1 MTIPS
6 HRSEVELIRK
16 ARRQD
21 TAAIKALYDA
31 YVQYLVAVCK
41 SYIASDDDVKDVLQ
55 ESFLKI
61 FSSLDKFEWRGEGS
75 LKSWMRRIVVNEAL
89 MFLRRNAK
97 LATESLDKEF
107 APGGFGD
114 VSGSGVAG
122 GSGTSSGFGTSFD
135 VAEETA
141 DGEPDV
147 AGVPMQVLL
156 GMIRELPEGY
166 RTVFNLY
173 VFEEKSHKE
182 IAGVLGISENT
193 SYSQFSRAKS
203 LLARKIKDYKKKQ
216 A

>member
-41 SYIASDDDVKDVLQ
+41 SYIASDDDVNDVLQ

-97 LATESLDKEF
+97 LATDSLDKEF
-107 APGGFGD
+107 VPGGFGD
-114 VSGSGVAG
+114 ASGSGVAG
-122 GSGTSSGFGTSFD
+122 GFGTSSGFGTSFD
-135 VAEETA
+135 VADEPA
-141 DGEPDV
+141 DGDPDV

>member
-156 GMIRELPEGY
+156 GMIRGLPEGY

-182 IAGVLGISENT
+182 IAEILGIVENT

-203 LLARKIKDYKKKQ
+203 LLARKIKEYKKKQ

>member
-1 MTIPS
+1 MTFPS
-6 HRSEVELIRK
+6 HRSELELIRK

-75 LKSWMRRIVVNEAL
+75 LKAWMRRIVVNEAL
-89 MFLRRNAK
+89 MFLRRRAK
-97 LATESLDKEF
+97 QATESLDEALGYGDGAGETHGAGN
-107 APGGFGD
+107 APG
-114 VSGSGVAG
+114 AG
-122 GSGTSSGFGTSFD
+122 TPLD
-135 VAEETA
+135 LAAESE
-141 DGEPDV
+141 DDNPDV
-147 AGVPMQVLL
+147 GAVPMSVLL
-156 GMIRELPEGY
+156 GMIRDLPDGY

-173 VFEEKSHKE
+173 VFEEKSHRE
-182 IAGVLGISENT
+182 IAGILGIGENT

-203 LLARKIKDYKKKQ
+203 LLAKKIKEYKKKQ
-216 A
+216 E

>member
-97 LATESLDKEF
+97 LATDSLDKEF

-122 GSGTSSGFGTSFD
+122 GFGTSSGFGTSFD
-135 VAEETA
+135 VADEPA
-141 DGEPDV
+141 DGDPDV

>member
-1 MTIPS
+1 M
-6 HRSEVELIRK
+6 IRK

-97 LATESLDKEF
+97 LATDSLDKEF

-114 VSGSGVAG
+114 ASGSGVAG
-122 GSGTSSGFGTSFD
+122 GFGTSFD
-135 VAEETA
+135 VADEPA
-141 DGEPDV
+141 DGDPDV

-182 IAGVLGISENT
+182 IAEILGISENT

-203 LLARKIKDYKKKQ
+203 LLARKIKEYKKKQ

>member
-41 SYIASDDDVKDVLQ
+41 SYIASDDDVKDELQ

-135 VAEETA
+135 VAE
-141 DGEPDV
+141 
-147 AGVPMQVLL
+147 
-156 GMIRELPEGY
+156 
-166 RTVFNLY
+166 
-173 VFEEKSHKE
+173 
-182 IAGVLGISENT
+182 
-193 SYSQFSRAKS
+193 
-203 LLARKIKDYKKKQ
+203 
-216 A
+216 

>member
-1 MTIPS
+1 M
-6 HRSEVELIRK
+6 IRK

-97 LATESLDKEF
+97 LATESMDNEF
-107 APGGFGD
+107 VPGGFGD
-114 VSGSGVAG
+114 ASGSGVAG
-122 GSGTSSGFGTSFD
+122 GFGTSSGFGTSFD
-135 VAEETA
+135 VADEPA

-166 RTVFNLY
+166 RMVFNLY

-203 LLARKIKDYKKKQ
+203 LLARKIKEYKKKQ

>member
-61 FSSLDKFEWRGEGS
+61 FSSLDKFEGRGEGS

-97 LATESLDKEF
+97 LATDSLDKEF

-114 VSGSGVAG
+114 ASGSGVAG
-122 GSGTSSGFGTSFD
+122 GFGTSSGFGTSFD

-182 IAGVLGISENT
+182 IAEILGISENT

>member
-1 MTIPS
+1 M
-6 HRSEVELIRK
+6 IRK

>member
-1 MTIPS
+1 M
-6 HRSEVELIRK
+6 IRK

-97 LATESLDKEF
+97 LATDSLDKEF

-114 VSGSGVAG
+114 ASGSGVAG
-122 GSGTSSGFGTSFD
+122 GFGTSSGFGTSFD
-135 VAEETA
+135 VADEPA
-141 DGEPDV
+141 DGDPDV

-182 IAGVLGISENT
+182 IAEILGIVENT

-203 LLARKIKDYKKKQ
+203 LLARKIKEYKKKQ

>member
-75 LKSWMRRIVVNEAL
+75 LKPWMRRIVVNEAL
-89 MFLRRNAK
+89 MFLRRRAK
-97 LATESLDKEF
+97 QTTESLDE
-107 APGGFGD
+107 ARGY
-114 VSGSGVAG
+114 GVAAG
-122 GSGTSSGFGTSFD
+122 ETHGAGNVPGAGTPLD
-135 VAEETA
+135 LA
-141 DGEPDV
+141 DESEDDNPDV
-147 AGVPMQVLL
+147 GAVPMSVLL
-156 GMIRELPEGY
+156 GMIRDLPDGY

-173 VFEEKSHKE
+173 VFEEKSHRE
-182 IAGVLGISENT
+182 IAGILGIGENT

-203 LLARKIKDYKKKQ
+203 LLAKKIKEYKKKQ
-216 A
+216 E

>member
-107 APGGFGD
+107 APGVFGD
-114 VSGSGVAG
+114 ASGSGVAG
-122 GSGTSSGFGTSFD
+122 GFGTSSGFGTSFD
-135 VAEETA
+135 VADEPA

-182 IAGVLGISENT
+182 IAEILGIVENT

-203 LLARKIKDYKKKQ
+203 LLARKIKEYKKKQ

>member
-1 MTIPS
+1 M
-6 HRSEVELIRK
+6 IRK

-107 APGGFGD
+107 APGVFGD
-114 VSGSGVAG
+114 ASGSGVAG
-122 GSGTSSGFGTSFD
+122 GFGTSSGFGTSFD
-135 VAEETA
+135 VADEPA

-182 IAGVLGISENT
+182 IAEILGIVENT

-203 LLARKIKDYKKKQ
+203 LLARKIKEYKKKQ

>member
-1 MTIPS
+1 M
-6 HRSEVELIRK
+6 IRK

-107 APGGFGD
+107 APGVFGD
-114 VSGSGVAG
+114 ASGSGVAG
-122 GSGTSSGFGTSFD
+122 GFGTSSGFGTSFD

-182 IAGVLGISENT
+182 IAEILGIVENT

-203 LLARKIKDYKKKQ
+203 LLARKIKEYKKKQ